1 MRVLTSLGQATRVR
15 RPQTWMTVLALLFV
29 VLGLARSDSASALE
43 RGPRQTALLATV
55 YVVVPDNSGRPYSGG
70 SGTVLDAENGYILT
84 NFHVLGDT
92 DTGDLFND
100 EGMAVIGVNPANLRG
115 APVLKYVATMVKGDP
130 DVDLALLQIVGLFG
144 DDSAKLPQN
153 LGLTEAP
160 RGASIDL
167 LIGDPIYVLGFPSLG
182 GDTITYTEGAVSGFL
197 DENGDGAEEWMKTD
211 AEVNHGN
218 SGGLAVNDQG
228 QFIGVPTAGNSD
240 PEAAGKISLIRP
252 GDLAL
257 KYYDAWSLGQDAP
270 VGSGAEIGKVEF
282 GEAVRRNGA
291 VVRPAL
297 RFDSGVTDLYAVFE
311 YHGFGDGQQMSYT
324 WYHDGAELDGDSFEW
339 NGGASGTDWL
349 SISAE
354 GGMADGFYELEMA
367 LDGRTLYRG
376 GVMVGEGDQRGG
388 NIVIGD
394 ITFAEGVGDDGQPIQ
409 PAKTFSNIDE
419 AFAIFPVQGMRNGVL
434 MRPTWYYEGQQ
445 VLDDEAPWNA
455 GDVDVSW
462 VSLTHRDG
470 LPVGDYKLEI
480 FIDGRLAQSGE
491 FAISEKSA
499 SISQDVSIIGTV
511 VDADNKRRKIADA
524 LIVFLQPGVTV
535 DDWVDADFDEAM
547 VHASGASNR
556 SGEYQLDGKVTAG
569 ESYSVV
575 VMHDNF
581 QPVTADDYQIPADA
595 SDPYIVDVTME
606 RK

>member
-1 MRVLTSLGQATRVR
+1 MRMLTSFGQATRVR

-29 VLGLARSDSASALE
+29 VLGLARSNSASALE

-84 NFHVLGDT
+84 NFHVMGDT

-100 EGMAVIGVNPANLRG
+100 DGTAVIGVNPANLRG
-115 APVLKYVATMVKGDP
+115 APVLKYVAKMVKGDP

-160 RGASIDL
+160 RGASVDL

-197 DENGDGAEEWMKTD
+197 DENGDGVEDWMKTD

-257 KYYDAWSLGQDAP
+257 KYYDAWSLGQAAP
-270 VGSGAEIGKVEF
+270 AGSAAIGTVQF

-311 YHGFGDGQQMSYT
+311 YRGFGDGQQMSYT

-339 NGGASGTDWL
+339 NGGESGSDWL

-354 GGMADGFYELEMA
+354 DGMADGFYELEMA

-388 NIVIGD
+388 NVVIGD
-394 ITFAEGVGDDGQPIQ
+394 ITFAEGVSDGDQPIN
-409 PAKTFSNIDE
+409 PGESFSNVDE
-419 AFAIFPVQGMRNGVL
+419 VFAIFPVQGMRNGVL
-434 MRPTWYYEGQQ
+434 MRSTWYYEGQQ
-445 VLDDEAPWNA
+445 VLEDEAPWSA

-470 LPVGDYKLEI
+470 LPVGGYLLEI
-480 FIDGRLAQSGE
+480 YIDGRLAQSGE
-491 FAISEKSA
+491 FAISDKSA
-499 SISQDVSIIGTV
+499 PISQDVSIIGTV

-581 QPVTADDYQIPADA
+581 QPVTADGYQIPVDA